1 MLHQKIVFPLSIGID
16 KKKMPYLEGENVMPV
31 WFSCGFWKM

>member
-16 KKKMPYLEGENVMPV
+16 LHIWRTNDSLILYLKND
-31 WFSCGFWKM
+31 S